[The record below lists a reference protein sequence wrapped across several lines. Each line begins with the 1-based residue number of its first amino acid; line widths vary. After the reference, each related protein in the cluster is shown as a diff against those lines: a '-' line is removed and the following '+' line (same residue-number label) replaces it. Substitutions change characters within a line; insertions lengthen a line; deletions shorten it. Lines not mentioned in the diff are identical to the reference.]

1 MTNITKS
8 VDYDKSSV
16 ESTLNSL
23 KSSIAHLT
31 ENGEL
36 ETTAVPGLSL
46 FHRKEPTQLVTTLYE
61 PSICL
66 VIQGEKRVILG
77 EDTYFYG
84 PDKYLIVSVNLPATV
99 QVLKASPK
107 QPYLGLLL
115 KLDRREISQLM
126 IDSSIPSTSS
136 ISMGQPK
143 RGMATGKITLPLLTA
158 FKRLVD
164 LLNSPQDIPIL
175 SPLIQKEIIYRLLV
189 GDQGI
194 RLRQI
199 VSTGSQSHNIAK
211 VIDWIKA
218 NYNRPLTIDDLTKQ
232 AHMSHSTF
240 HQHFRSLT
248 AMSPLQYIKTL
259 RLHEA
264 RRLMLAESFDA
275 ASASFEVGY
284 DSPSQFSREY
294 KRQFGDSPQRDIKKL
309 SGELISGKAN

>member
-1 MTNITKS
+1 MENSTKS
-8 VDYDKSSV
+8 TCCDKSSM

-36 ETTAVPGLSL
+36 ETTDVPELSL
-46 FHRKEPTQLVTTLYE
+46 FHRNEPTQLVTTLYE

-136 ISMGQPK
+136 MGQSK
-143 RGMATGKITLPLLTA
+143 RAMATGTNTVSLLAA

-164 LLNSPQDIPIL
+164 LLSTPQDIPIL

-189 GDQGI
+189 GEQGTL
-194 RLRQI
+194 LRQT
-199 VSTGSQSHNIAK
+199 VSVGTHSHNIAK
-211 VIDWIKA
+211 VIDWVKI
-218 NYNRPLTIDDLTKQ
+218 NFTRPLTIDDLTKQ
-232 AHMSHSTF
+232 ACMSNSTF
-240 HQHFRSLT
+240 HHHFRSIT
-248 AMSPLQYIKTL
+248 AMSPLQYVKTL
-259 RLHEA
+259 RLYEA
-264 RRLMLAESFDA
+264 RRLMLTEDYDA
-275 ASASFEVGY
+275 ASASYKVGY

-309 SGELISGKAN
+309 SGELISGKTN